1 VKNYGNVDSKYR
13 FVIIASK
20 RAKELLKGAKAR
32 IRTKS
37 RNPIRIAQNEVRRG
51 LVEYEILEGKKEEM
65 AEPEE
70 QIFIGEGVEGEIEE
84 ETPKPKKAKKRVR
97 KAEPAKEEEAE
108 EAEEEEAEEE
118 EEEEETEEE
127 ETDDEPVEDI
137 GLIEDVEEE
146 KEEPEES

>member
-20 RAKELLKGAKAR
+20 RAKELLKGAKPR

-37 RNPIRIAQNEVRRG
+37 RNLVRVAQSEVRRG
-51 LVEYEILEGKKEEM
+51 LVEYEILEGKKEDL

-70 QIFIGEGVEGEIEE
+70 QIFIGEGVGGEFEE
-84 ETPKPKKAKKRVR
+84 EAPKPKKAKK
-97 KAEPAKEEEAE
+97 KSLEEEPS
-108 EAEEEEAEEE
+108 EEEEKEEE

-127 ETDDEPVEDI
+127 E
-137 GLIEDVEEE
+137 EEE
-146 KEEPEES
+146 ETESEPAEDAELTEDAEEDKDE